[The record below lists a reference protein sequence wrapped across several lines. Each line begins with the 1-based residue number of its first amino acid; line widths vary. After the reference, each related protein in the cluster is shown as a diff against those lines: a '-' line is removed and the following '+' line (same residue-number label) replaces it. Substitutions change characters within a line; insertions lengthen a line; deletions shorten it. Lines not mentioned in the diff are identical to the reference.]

1 MAGMRFSSEAFPQR
15 ERASAIR
22 EGYASIAKVDIEPL
36 SDEDFWFSGGT
47 VVFPT
52 AIVSGMTASPCKVIR
67 RGEHTA
73 YNSDLFVL
81 GVATNGRLHAWQRGA
96 EPVDCAPGETYLR
109 GNDEPGGVA
118 VLGDR
123 PGILNIAIPH
133 DQLAPAADDMDGRL
147 RKVAPSAELDL
158 LVQYGR
164 TLLERQDDFSADS
177 AALVSAHLR
186 DLAVLALGGARDAQE
201 AARGRG
207 LRAVRLKAIKA
218 DIRANTG
225 NPRFSLEWLAAR
237 HGISPRYL
245 RALFYG
251 EGTSFTDFVLE
262 ARLSH
267 AYRLLTD
274 PRFSDRN
281 VSAIAFE
288 SGFGDLSWFYQ
299 AFRRRFGMTPRDLR
313 ESMRRNS
320 GPRDHER
327 EYRTRE

>member
-1 MAGMRFSSEAFPQR
+1 
-15 ERASAIR
+15 
-22 EGYASIAKVDIEPL
+22 
-36 SDEDFWFSGGT
+36 
-47 VVFPT
+47 
-52 AIVSGMTASPCKVIR
+52 
-67 RGEHTA
+67 
-73 YNSDLFVL
+73 
-81 GVATNGRLHAWQRGA
+81 
-96 EPVDCAPGETYLR
+96 
-109 GNDEPGGVA
+109 
-118 VLGDR
+118 
-123 PGILNIAIPH
+123 
-133 DQLAPAADDMDGRL
+133 
-147 RKVAPSAELDL
+147 
-158 LVQYGR
+158 
-164 TLLERQDDFSADS
+164 
-177 AALVSAHLR
+177 
-186 DLAVLALGGARDAQE
+186 
-201 AARGRG
+201 
-207 LRAVRLKAIKA
+207 VRLKAIKA